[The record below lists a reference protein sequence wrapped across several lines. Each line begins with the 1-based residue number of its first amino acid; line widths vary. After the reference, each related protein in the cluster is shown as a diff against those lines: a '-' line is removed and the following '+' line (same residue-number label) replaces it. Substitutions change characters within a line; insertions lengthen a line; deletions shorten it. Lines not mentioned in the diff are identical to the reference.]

1 MSGDIDLVGPTLP
14 APRSAKQ
21 KTMFITLAG
30 ILAVVGTLAGGYYF
44 AMRPVTLQIAVG
56 PTNSDDVK
64 LVQALTQAF
73 SHAHGQVHLRPM
85 QTDGAAA
92 SAQALAEG
100 KADLAI
106 IRGDLDVPKNAQ
118 AVATLRKNVAVL
130 WVPPAAKGKGKK
142 AGSKITKIAQL
153 SGHRIGVVGR
163 TPANVNLLKVI
174 LQQYGVDPNKVDV
187 VQFPAGE
194 SADAIRSQKADAYL
208 AAGPVNSKITADA
221 IAASTRDGGTPTF
234 LAIDSAEAIAQ
245 NHPMYESSEIP
256 AGAFGG
262 SPGRPDEE
270 VKTISFA
277 HHIVARKGLS
287 ESTVAAFTR
296 QLFAIRQTVMAE
308 FPLAAKIETPDTDK
322 DAVIPVHPGAAAYVD
337 GEEKTFLD
345 RYSDFIWWGLMG
357 LSAMGSAG
365 AWFAGYL
372 KKDERSNNSS
382 LRERLLDMLAAARH
396 CDSTEELDQM
406 QTEADDI
413 LRETLQ
419 CFEHGAIEEGALTAF
434 NIALE
439 QFHNAVA
446 DRKALL
452 MSLPQNLQRANVA
465 LRAGASRSRSRSPRS
480 STPIATAATPRYP
493 TPDARPAAM
502 GNRSCAAR

>member
-1 MSGDIDLVGPTLP
+1 MSLNLKRWFTRSMTADPDLVGPP
-14 APRSAKQ
+14 APASPRSAKR
-21 KTMFITLAG
+21 KMMFVTLAG
-30 ILAVVGTLAGGYYF
+30 ILAVVGTLAGAYYF
-44 AMRPVTLQIAVG
+44 AMRPVTLRIAVG
-56 PTNSDDVK
+56 PANSDDIRV
-64 LVQALTQAF
+64 VQALTQAF
-73 SHAHGQVHLRPM
+73 AHAHGYVRLRPM
-85 QTDGAAA
+85 QTDGATA
-92 SAQALAEG
+92 SAQALADG

-106 IRGDLDVPKNAQ
+106 IRGDLEVPKNAQ

-130 WVPPAAKGKGKK
+130 WVPPAAKGKGKGKK
-142 AGSKITKIAQL
+142 AGPKITKIPQL

-163 TPANVNLLKVI
+163 TQANVNLLKVI
-174 LQQYGVDPNKVDV
+174 LQQYGVDPNKVEIF
-187 VQFPAGE
+187 QFPAGE
-194 SADAIRSQKADAYL
+194 AAEAIRNQKADAYL
-208 AAGPVNSKITADA
+208 AAGPVNSKITAEA
-221 IAASTRDGGTPTF
+221 IAASMRDGGTPTF

-245 NHPMYESSEIP
+245 NHPMYEASEIP
-256 AGAFGG
+256 AAAFGG
-262 SPGRPDEE
+262 SPDRPDDE
-270 VKTISFA
+270 VKTISFT

-322 DAVIPVHPGAAAYVD
+322 DAAIPVHPGAAAFVD

-345 RYSDFIWWGLMG
+345 RYSDYIWWGLMG

-382 LRERLLDMLAAARH
+382 LRERLLDMLARARRS
-396 CDSTEELDQM
+396 DSTEELDQM

-413 LRETLQ
+413 LRDILQ

-452 MSLPQNLQRANVA
+452 MSMPQNLQRASA
-465 LRAGASRSRSRSPRS
+465 QFRATG
-480 STPIATAATPRYP
+480 TL
-493 TPDARPAAM
+493 
-502 GNRSCAAR
+502 

>member
-1 MSGDIDLVGPTLP
+1 MKLNLKRLFARSTTGGLDLVGPP
-14 APRSAKQ
+14 RPPSPRSAKR
-21 KTMFITLAG
+21 KMMFITLAG
-30 ILAVVGTLAGGYYF
+30 ILAVVGTLAGAYYF
-44 AMRPVTLQIAVG
+44 AMRPVTLRIAVG
-56 PTNSDDVK
+56 PANSDDLK
-64 LVQALTQAF
+64 LVQMLTQAF
-73 SHAHGQVHLRPM
+73 AHNSVRLRPM
-85 QTDGAAA
+85 QTDGATA
-92 SAQALAEG
+92 SGQALGDG

-142 AGSKITKIAQL
+142 AGPKITKIPQL

-163 TPANVNLLKVI
+163 TQANVNLLKVI
-174 LQQYGVDPNKVDV
+174 LQQYGVDPSKVEI
-187 VQFPAGE
+187 VQFPANEAGE
-194 SADAIRSQKADAYL
+194 AIRNQKADAYL

-245 NHPMYESSEIP
+245 NHPMYEASEIP

-262 SPGRPDEE
+262 SPDRPDDD
-270 VKTISFA
+270 VKTISFS

-296 QLFAIRQTVMAE
+296 QLFAIRQSVMAE

-322 DAVIPVHPGAAAYVD
+322 DAAIPVHPGAAAFVD

-345 RYSDFIWWGLMG
+345 RYSDYIWWGLMA

-382 LRERLLDMLAAARH
+382 LRERLLDMLATARH
-396 CDSTEELDQM
+396 SDSTDELDRM
-406 QTEADDI
+406 QAEADDI
-413 LRETLQ
+413 LRDTLHG
-419 CFEHGAIEEGALTAF
+419 FEHGAIEEGALTAF

-446 DRKALL
+446 DRRALL
-452 MSLPQNLQRANVA
+452 ISMPQNLQRAGA
-465 LRAGASRSRSRSPRS
+465 QFRAAG
-480 STPIATAATPRYP
+480 TL
-493 TPDARPAAM
+493 
-502 GNRSCAAR
+502 

>member
-1 MSGDIDLVGPTLP
+1 
-14 APRSAKQ
+14 
-21 KTMFITLAG
+21 
-30 ILAVVGTLAGGYYF
+30 VVGTLAGLYYF
-44 AMRPVTLQIAVG
+44 EMRPVILRIAVG
-56 PTNSDDVK
+56 PANSDDIKV
-64 LVQALTQAF
+64 VQALTQAF
-73 SHAHGQVHLRPM
+73 THAHSHVRLRPM

-92 SAQALAEG
+92 SAQTLADG

-106 IRGDLDVPKNAQ
+106 IRGDLEVPKNAQ

-130 WVPPAAKGKGKK
+130 WVPPSAKGKGKK
-142 AGSKITKIAQL
+142 AGPKITKIQQL
-153 SGHRIGVVGR
+153 SGHSIGVVGR
-163 TPANVNLLKVI
+163 TEANINLLKVI
-174 LQQYGVDPNKVDV
+174 LQQYGVDPTKVEM
-187 VQFPAGE
+187 VQFPANEAAE
-194 SADAIRSQKADAYL
+194 SIRNQKADAYL

-221 IAASTRDGGTPTF
+221 ITASTREGGTPTF

-287 ESTVAAFTR
+287 ESTVAVFTR

-382 LRERLLDMLAAARH
+382 LRARLLDMLSAAR
-396 CDSTEELDQM
+396 CSDSTEELDQM
-406 QTEADDI
+406 QTEADGI
-413 LRETLQ
+413 LRDTLH

-452 MSLPQNLQRANVA
+452 LNMPQNLQRTGSQ
-465 LRAGASRSRSRSPRS
+465 LRAAG
-480 STPIATAATPRYP
+480 TL
-493 TPDARPAAM
+493 
-502 GNRSCAAR
+502 

>member
-1 MSGDIDLVGPTLP
+1 
-14 APRSAKQ
+14 
-21 KTMFITLAG
+21 
-30 ILAVVGTLAGGYYF
+30 
-44 AMRPVTLQIAVG
+44 
-56 PTNSDDVK
+56 
-64 LVQALTQAF
+64 
-73 SHAHGQVHLRPM
+73 M
-85 QTDGAAA
+85 QTEGAAE
-92 SAQALAEG
+92 SAEALAQG

-130 WVPPAAKGKGKK
+130 WVPPAAKGKAKK
-142 AGSKITKIAQL
+142 AAPRITKIAQL
-153 SGHRIGVVGR
+153 SGRRVGVVGR
-163 TPANVNLLKVI
+163 TQANVNLLKVI
-174 LQQYGVDPNKVDV
+174 LQQYGVDPSKVEI
-187 VQFPAGE
+187 VQFPVSEAV
-194 SADAIRSQKADAYL
+194 DAIRNQKADAYL

-221 IAASTRDGGTPTF
+221 ITASVRDGGAPKF

-245 NHPMYESSEIP
+245 NHPAYEASEIP

-262 SPGRPDEE
+262 SPDKPEE
-270 VKTISFA
+270 EIKTISFS
-277 HHIVARKGLS
+277 HHIVARRGLS

-296 QLFAIRQTVMAE
+296 QLFAIRQTLKTE

-322 DAVIPVHPGAAAYVD
+322 DAVIPVHPGAAAFVD

-345 RYSDFIWWGLMG
+345 HYSDYIWWSLMA

-372 KKDERSNNSS
+372 KKDERSNNSA

-396 CDSTEELDQM
+396 SESTEELDRM
-406 QTEADDI
+406 QAEADNI
-413 LRETLQ
+413 LRDTLQ
-419 CFEHGAIEEGALTAF
+419 CFEHGAIEEGSLTAF

-452 MSLPQNLQRANVA
+452 ISIPQNLQRAGA
-465 LRAGASRSRSRSPRS
+465 QFRAAG
-480 STPIATAATPRYP
+480 TL
-493 TPDARPAAM
+493 
-502 GNRSCAAR
+502 

>member
-1 MSGDIDLVGPTLP
+1 MNLNVKRLFARSMTGGLDFVGPELP
-14 APRSAKQ
+14 SPRSAKR
-21 KTMFITLAG
+21 KAMFITVAG
-30 ILAVVGTLAGGYYF
+30 ILAVVGTLAGIYYF
-44 AMRPVTLQIAVG
+44 EMRPVILRIAVG
-56 PTNSDDVK
+56 PANSDDIKV
-64 LVQALTQAF
+64 VQALTQAF
-73 SHAHGQVHLRPM
+73 THAHSHVRLRPM
-85 QTDGAAA
+85 QTDGATA
-92 SAQALAEG
+92 SAQALADG

-106 IRGDLDVPKNAQ
+106 IRGDLEVPKNAQ

-130 WVPPAAKGKGKK
+130 WVPPAAKGKGNK
-142 AGSKITKIAQL
+142 AGPKITKIQQL

-163 TPANVNLLKVI
+163 TEANINLLKVI
-174 LQQYGVDPNKVDV
+174 LQQYGVDPTKIEM
-187 VQFPAGE
+187 VQFPANEAAE
-194 SADAIRSQKADAYL
+194 SIRNQKADAYL

-221 IAASTRDGGTPTF
+221 ITASTREGGTPTF

-262 SPGRPDEE
+262 SPGRPDDE

-277 HHIVARKGLS
+277 HHIVARRGLS

-382 LRERLLDMLAAARH
+382 LRERLLDMLGTARRS
-396 CDSTEELDQM
+396 DSIEELDQM
-406 QTEADDI
+406 QTEADGI
-413 LRETLQ
+413 LRDTLH

-452 MSLPQNLQRANVA
+452 MSMTQNLQRTGSQ
-465 LRAGASRSRSRSPRS
+465 LRAAGTLQTSFL
-480 STPIATAATPRYP
+480 
-493 TPDARPAAM
+493 
-502 GNRSCAAR
+502 

>member
-1 MSGDIDLVGPTLP
+1 
-14 APRSAKQ
+14 
-21 KTMFITLAG
+21 MFVTLAG
-30 ILAVVGTLAGGYYF
+30 VLAIVGAAAGIYYF
-44 AMRPVTLQIAVG
+44 AMRPETLRFAVG
-56 PTNSDDVK
+56 PANSNDIK
-64 LVQALTQAF
+64 IVQALTQAF
-73 SHAHGQVHLRPM
+73 AQSRSHVRLRPL
-85 QTDGAAA
+85 QTDGSAA
-92 SAQALAEG
+92 SAEALAEG

-106 IRGDLDVPKNAQ
+106 IRGDLEVPKNAQ

-130 WVPPAAKGKGKK
+130 WVPPPAKTRGKK
-142 AGSKITKIAQL
+142 AGPKITKIAQL
-153 SGHRIGVVGR
+153 AGHRVGVVGR
-163 TPANVNLLKVI
+163 TQANVNLLKVI
-174 LQQYGVDPNKVDV
+174 LQQYGVDPSKVEI
-187 VQFPAGE
+187 VQFPANDA
-194 SADAIRSQKADAYL
+194 ADAVRNQKADAYL

-245 NHPMYESSEIP
+245 NHPMYEASDIP

-262 SPGRPDEE
+262 APDKPDDE
-270 VKTISFA
+270 VKTISFS

-287 ESTVAAFTR
+287 EATVAAFTR
-296 QLFAIRQTVMAE
+296 QLFALRQQVMSE

-322 DAVIPVHPGAAAYVD
+322 DAVIPVHPGAAAFVD

-372 KKDERSNNSS
+372 KKDERSNSS

-396 CDSTEELDQM
+396 SDSIEELDQM
-406 QTEADDI
+406 QAEADDI
-413 LRETLQ
+413 LRDTLH
-419 CFEHGAIEEGALTAF
+419 CFEHGAIGQGALTAF

-452 MSLPQNLQRANVA
+452 TSMPQNLQRAGA
-465 LRAGASRSRSRSPRS
+465 QIRATG
-480 STPIATAATPRYP
+480 T
-493 TPDARPAAM
+493 M
-502 GNRSCAAR
+502 